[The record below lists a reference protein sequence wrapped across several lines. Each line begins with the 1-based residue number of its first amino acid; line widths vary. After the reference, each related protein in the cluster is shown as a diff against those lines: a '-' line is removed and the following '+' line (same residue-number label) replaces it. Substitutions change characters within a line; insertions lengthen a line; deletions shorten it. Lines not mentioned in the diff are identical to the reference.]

1 MIVTRTEP
9 INKTKYAVSIDGE
22 FAFVLYKGELHKYG
36 IVQDRELPPHV
47 YEEIMENVLPKR
59 AKLRCMNLL
68 KSREYTRQQME
79 EKLRQGK
86 YPPPVIEE
94 AIAYVESF
102 GYINDEAYA
111 RRYVETYMQT
121 KSRRRM
127 EDDLRRKGV
136 DRSCIE
142 EAFCTVQEADGLQNE
157 EAMIKELLR
166 KKHFDAKQADLK
178 EKRRIQAFLYR
189 KGFSPD
195 KIRKAMNCDDLEEGD
210 SWE

>member
-1 MIVTRTEP
+1 M
-9 INKTKYAVSIDGE
+9 
-22 FAFVLYKGELHKYG
+22 
-36 IVQDRELPPHV
+36 
-47 YEEIMENVLPKR
+47 
-59 AKLRCMNLL
+59 
-68 KSREYTRQQME
+68 
-79 EKLRQGK
+79 
-86 YPPPVIEE
+86 
-94 AIAYVESF
+94 ESF

-111 RRYVETYMQT
+111 RRYVETYMET